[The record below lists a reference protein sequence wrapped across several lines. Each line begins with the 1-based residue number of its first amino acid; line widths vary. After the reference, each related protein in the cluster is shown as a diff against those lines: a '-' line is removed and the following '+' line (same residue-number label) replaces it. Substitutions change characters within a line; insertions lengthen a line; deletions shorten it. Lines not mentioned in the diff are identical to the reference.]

1 MSFSKQQLRKF
12 AELVKLGA
20 TDEEL
25 AAINTNVVFEWVDAL
40 RDIDTSGVAPMYS
53 PAAHRLPRRTDTV
66 TDGDMRDAVLA
77 NTPDKSGV
85 SRGYFAVP
93 KVMDE

>member
-53 PAAHRLPRRTDTV
+53 PAATS
-66 TDGDMRDAVLA
+66 A
-77 NTPDKSGV
+77 
-85 SRGYFAVP
+85 
-93 KVMDE
+93 